1 MDVELARF
9 NMIEQ
14 QIRTWEVLDQTVL
27 NLLAEIHREDFVP
40 ASYQGLAFADIRIP
54 MEHGQSMMMPKEEAR
69 LLQSLHLNGGESI
82 LEIGSGSGY
91 LTALLA
97 RSCRHVKSIDIHQD
111 FIDESSRKLERY
123 HIDNVDLETLDA
135 LKMLSQRRT
144 YDVVVLTASLPRMD
158 DRFFNLLNHNGKLF
172 AIIGESPVMETTLFF
187 KEVGDSLSAESLFE
201 TDLPV
206 MIGAA
211 NVDTFVF

>member
-1 MDVELARF
+1 
-9 NMIEQ
+9 MIEQ

-40 ASYQGLAFADIRIP
+40 VSYQGLAFADIRIP

-69 LLQSLHLNGGESI
+69 LLQSLHLTGEESI
-82 LEIGSGSGY
+82 LEIGTGSGY

-97 RSCRHVKSIDIHQD
+97 RSCRHVKSIDMHQD
-111 FIDESSRKLERY
+111 FIDGSVRKLEHY
-123 HIDNVDLETLDA
+123 HVDNVDLETLDA
-135 LKMLSQRRT
+135 LKMLPQRRT
-144 YDVVVLTASLPRMD
+144 YDVVVLTASLPKMD
-158 DRFFNLLNHNGKLF
+158 DRFFDLLNRNGKLF
-172 AIIGESPVMETTLFF
+172 AIVGESPVMEATLFF
-187 KEVGDSLSAESLFE
+187 KEANDSLSAESLFE